1 MKSIRLVKQVEYVAE
16 VDVEE
21 LLQSEESDTDIS
33 MDYDTLNVTIT
44 FSLDD
49 QDIDWEE
56 VDKSIDIA

>member
-21 LLQSEESDTDIS
+21 LLESEESDTDIS